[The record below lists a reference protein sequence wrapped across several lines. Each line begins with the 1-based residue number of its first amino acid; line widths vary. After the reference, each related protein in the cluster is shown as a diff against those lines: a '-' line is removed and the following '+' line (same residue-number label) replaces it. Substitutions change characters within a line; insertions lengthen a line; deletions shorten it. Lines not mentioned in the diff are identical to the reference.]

1 MMGPEPFQG
10 DGAHGCIP
18 PEKDSVL
25 SGWQCGMRTVC
36 DRESDAGRWRFG
48 LAALCKKHE
57 GEKKTEPL
65 DNQEGAT
72 GWVSHAR
79 DQGLY
84 ASLPVV
90 TSTAVRFR
98 MCRHFR
104 FPPAFTRRL
113 NLGLSHC
120 R

>member
-1 MMGPEPFQG
+1 MMGPKPFQG
-10 DGAHGCIP
+10 DGSYGSIS

-57 GEKKTEPL
+57 GEKTEPL

-113 NLGLSHC
+113 NLCLSHC